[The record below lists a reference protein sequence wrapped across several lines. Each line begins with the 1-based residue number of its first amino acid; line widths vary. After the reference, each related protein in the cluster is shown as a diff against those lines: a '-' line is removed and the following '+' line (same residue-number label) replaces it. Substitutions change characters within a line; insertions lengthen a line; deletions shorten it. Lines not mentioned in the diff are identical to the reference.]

1 MPKQLKFSWEKQ
13 TVAFDMEKV
22 DRTKL
27 YGTKSLEVVDEN
39 GQRCNI
45 VTLAADG
52 RSLIG
57 KGGTCLLYT
66 SDAADE

>member
-1 MPKQLKFSWEKQ
+1 MSFTDCRIFLMAKHLKFSWENQ

-39 GQRCNI
+39 DG
-45 VTLAADG
+45 AA
-52 RSLIG
+52 
-57 KGGTCLLYT
+57 
-66 SDAADE
+66 AW